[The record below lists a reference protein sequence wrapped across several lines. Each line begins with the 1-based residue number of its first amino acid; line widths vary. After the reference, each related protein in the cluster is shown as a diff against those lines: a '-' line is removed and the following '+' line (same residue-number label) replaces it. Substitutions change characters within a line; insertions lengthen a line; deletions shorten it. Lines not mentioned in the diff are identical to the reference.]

1 MAGVY
6 SIQLPVKVAYEEN
19 KGNYDGKMAEAGK
32 NSCIHEIFFSGRL

>member
-19 KGNYDGKMAEAGK
+19 KGNYDGKMAEAGE
-32 NSCIHEIFFSGRL
+32 NFLYP